1 MAKLYRRGKVW
12 WITYY
17 QSGNRKRESL
27 GKDRKVALERYR
39 EMVYRLSRKELVESR
54 KIPISLYVK
63 EFLEHVRTRFSPK
76 THHNYSIALKNLE
89 NYLKDE
95 ERAKNLSEVDMGMID
110 RYVSKRLESPSKR
123 RKGMNV
129 DRSTVNTELKAIK
142 RSFNRAVELG
152 YLRDSPARKVRLL
165 GSVRKNPRFFSET
178 EVGLILD
185 DCDDP
190 WAKVIYLMLLY
201 TGLRIGE
208 LVYLEW
214 DDIDFENRKIKI
226 RPKDFWK
233 PKGREE
239 RIIPMHDVVFYLLLR
254 LERKGRWVFTKRDGG
269 QVNVHSLET
278 KFRRQLEGLGIT
290 GANLHTWRHT
300 FASYLIMKSGN
311 IRAVQ
316 KLLGHR
322 SIRTTEV
329 YAHLSERHLHHIV
342 GQLPPQ
348 KMGTILGTP
357 VVLPGRGIVQVVDNK
372 VVGDTGFEPV
382 TSTV

>member
-1 MAKLYRRGKVW
+1 MAKLYRRGRVW

-17 QSGNRKRESL
+17 QAGNRIRESL
-27 GKDRKVALERYR
+27 GKDRKVALEKYR
-39 EMVYRLSRKELVESR
+39 EIAYRLSRNELAAGR
-54 KIPISLYVK
+54 KIPISLYVN
-63 EFLEHVRTRFSPK
+63 EFLEYVKSRLSGK

-89 NYLKDE
+89 NHLKE

-123 RKGMNV
+123 RKGMTI

-152 YLRDSPARKVRLL
+152 YLGDSPARKVRLL

-201 TGLRIGE
+201 SGLRIGE

-214 DDIDFENRKIKI
+214 DDVDFENRKITI

-254 LERKGRWVFTKRDGG
+254 LEKRGRWVFTKRDGG

-278 KFRRQLEGLGIT
+278 KFRRQLERLGIPS
-290 GANLHTWRHT
+290 ANLHTWRHT
-300 FASYLIMKSGN
+300 FASYLVMRSGN

-348 KMGTILGTP
+348 KMGTILGTIA
-357 VVLPGRGIVQVVDNK
+357 VLPGKGIVQVVDNK